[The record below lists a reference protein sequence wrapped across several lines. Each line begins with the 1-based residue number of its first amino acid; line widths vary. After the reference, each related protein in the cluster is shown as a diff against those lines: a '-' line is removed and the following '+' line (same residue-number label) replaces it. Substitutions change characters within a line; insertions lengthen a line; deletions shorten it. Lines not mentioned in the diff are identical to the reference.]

1 MLCFSVIFPLRK
13 CLNFHNMERDTPTQ
27 PKDMIMKKSYLALLI
42 ATAFFAGACS
52 KEHAA
57 KPKAHD
63 EQKVERLSQNELKNV
78 EEKAKLEEKTAQE
91 PVVMAASVP
100 VLQQAAA
107 ETANAGVSKDNDGDK
122 NKQVC
127 HATTDGEIAALFD
140 RWNASLKTGKSD
152 IVVSNYAADS
162 ILLPTVS
169 NRVRHTA
176 AEKADYFDHFL
187 DNEPV
192 GEINERY
199 IKIGCNTALDA
210 GVYTFHYNKTG
221 KSVTGRYSF
230 TYEWNGDK
238 WLITS
243 HHSSV
248 MPEQVVVSAAAESN
262 VHEPAEKETVV
273 KGAVH

>member
-1 MLCFSVIFPLRK
+1 MQKR
-13 CLNFHNMERDTPTQ
+13 
-27 PKDMIMKKSYLALLI
+27 YLTLLI
-42 ATAFFAGACS
+42 ATALFASACS
-52 KEHAA
+52 KE
-57 KPKAHD
+57 KAPEHKVQHD
-63 EQKVERLSQNELKNV
+63 EQKVERLSPDEQSQKIAEL
-78 EEKAKLEEKTAQE
+78 EAKLNAKQE
-91 PVVMAASVP
+91 QVVPVASSAP
-100 VLQQAAA
+100 VLQQPAP
-107 ETANAGVSKDNDGDK
+107 AGNQAVQYE

-169 NRVRHTA
+169 NKVRHSA

-187 DNEPV
+187 ENAPV

-210 GVYTFHYNKTG
+210 GLYTFHYTKTG

-248 MPEQVVVSAAAESN
+248 MPEQAQVAAEQSSH
-262 VHEPAEKETVV
+262 VQEPVAKE
-273 KGAVH
+273 AVH